1 MKVAS
6 RTLRIAV
13 AMLALALPARADPI
27 HLTSGA
33 LNWVSGGGAASVT
46 MAGNGFTFS
55 GAASPFIG
63 IFGPLDCV
71 LPECT
76 AGGSV
81 DLYSRFVGADLPGTV
96 TYDGQ
101 TYTAVGSLN
110 SSSSLAADWYGSLFV
125 PAGFDGGVLT
135 APFTFAGAF
144 YFQDTP
150 TSGGRLDLFGGG
162 LATLTF
168 TPYPNWPGAL
178 ALTSARYEF
187 GADPVPEPATMVLI
201 GTGLAGLAALR
212 RRRRRG
218 QRTDG

>member
-1 MKVAS
+1 MKAAS

-13 AMLALALPARADPI
+13 AILALALPARADPI
-27 HLTSGA
+27 NLTSGA
-33 LNWVSGGGAASVT
+33 LTWESGGGAASVT
-46 MAGNGFTFS
+46 MAGDGFTFT
-55 GAASPFIG
+55 GAASPFSG
-63 IFGPLDCV
+63 IFGPLDCL

-81 DLYSRFVGADLPGTV
+81 DLNARFVGGDLPGTV

-101 TYTAVGSLN
+101 TFTAVGSA
-110 SSSSLAADWYGSLFV
+110 SASPSLDARWYGSLFV

-135 APFTFAGAF
+135 APFTFAGEF
-144 YFQDTP
+144 YFEDTP
-150 TSGGRLDLFGGG
+150 MSGGRLDLFGSG
-162 LATLTF
+162 LATLAF

-212 RRRRRG
+212 RRRG
-218 QRTDG
+218 QGTGG